1 MAEHDNGGETM
12 KGLKS
17 ALGAAAVAVALAA
30 SPGGAGAQE
39 AIKVGVPVPLT
50 GPLAGAG
57 AHILWGIKYATDQAN
72 AAGGLFGRKIEL
84 VVEDTKG
91 EPNTS
96 AAVAAKLAT
105 QDKVDAF
112 VGGFGSTADF
122 ALLSALQRYNPIFV
136 HPGSSSVRLEE
147 TFGKN
152 PWYFHVYIWD
162 YHRQKAAVNFFK
174 SIQGAKTIA
183 IAYEDK
189 LYGTDGSKFTVEY
202 AKAAGLEVVM
212 NEPFR
217 AGTPDFSPILNRIK
231 SLDPDVFFII
241 GYSGDNLQV
250 ARQASQLGIKP
261 KLLVTQGAGEK
272 RSDYGPAGDGVVV
285 VDLWSSRQTTPG
297 LAEWVKKAETARGS
311 EVVSTAVQGYVAMQT
326 LLDAAKAA
334 GKWDRDAI
342 LGKLSSTTF
351 DTPYGKVAY
360 EKSEKGGLHQLITE
374 KSMIA
379 VQYQPNGG
387 QEVVWPA
394 DKAATKLKY
403 PAR

>member
-152 PWYFHVYIWD
+152 PWYF
-162 YHRQKAAVNFFK
+162 
-174 SIQGAKTIA
+174 
-183 IAYEDK
+183 
-189 LYGTDGSKFTVEY
+189 
-202 AKAAGLEVVM
+202 
-212 NEPFR
+212 
-217 AGTPDFSPILNRIK
+217 
-231 SLDPDVFFII
+231 
-241 GYSGDNLQV
+241 
-250 ARQASQLGIKP
+250 
-261 KLLVTQGAGEK
+261 
-272 RSDYGPAGDGVVV
+272 
-285 VDLWSSRQTTPG
+285 
-297 LAEWVKKAETARGS
+297 
-311 EVVSTAVQGYVAMQT
+311 
-326 LLDAAKAA
+326 
-334 GKWDRDAI
+334 
-342 LGKLSSTTF
+342 
-351 DTPYGKVAY
+351 
-360 EKSEKGGLHQLITE
+360 
-374 KSMIA
+374 
-379 VQYQPNGG
+379 
-387 QEVVWPA
+387 
-394 DKAATKLKY
+394 
-403 PAR
+403 

>member
-1 MAEHDNGGETM
+1 V
-12 KGLKS
+12 
-17 ALGAAAVAVALAA
+17 ALWAAV
-30 SPGGAGAQE
+30 PGGASAQE
-39 AIKVGVPVPLT
+39 PIKIGVPLPLT
-50 GPLAGAG
+50 GPLAGG
-57 AHILWGIKYATDQAN
+57 GNQILWGIQYATDQAN

-84 VVEDTKG
+84 KVEDTKG

-96 AAVAAKLAT
+96 AAVAAKLAS

-122 ALLSALQRYNPIFV
+122 ALLSALQRYEPIFI

-147 TFGKN
+147 TFGKY

-162 YHRQKAAVNFFK
+162 YHRQKAAVDFFK
-174 SIQGAKTIA
+174 SIPGVKTLA

-189 LYGTDGSKFTVEY
+189 LYGTDGSKFTQQY
-202 AKAAGLEVVM
+202 AKEAGLDVVM

-217 AGTPDFSPILNRIK
+217 AGAPDFSPILNRVK
-231 SLDPDVFFII
+231 ALDPDVFFVI

-250 ARQASQLGIKP
+250 ARQASQLGAKP
-261 KLLVTQGAGEK
+261 KLLVVQGAGEK
-272 RSDYGPAGDGVVV
+272 RSDYGPAGDGVAV
-285 VDLWSSRQTTPG
+285 VDLWSARQTTPG
-297 LAEWVKKAETARGS
+297 LAEWVKKAEAARGGD
-311 EVVSTAVQGYVAMQT
+311 VVSTAVQGYVGMQT
-326 LLDAAKAA
+326 LIDAAKAA
-334 GKWDRDAI
+334 GQWDRAAI
-342 LGKLSSTTF
+342 IDKLSTMTF

-360 EKSEKGGLHQLITE
+360 KPSEMGGQHQLITE

-379 VQYQPNGG
+379 VQYQPDDG

-394 DKAATKLKY
+394 DKAAAKLKY